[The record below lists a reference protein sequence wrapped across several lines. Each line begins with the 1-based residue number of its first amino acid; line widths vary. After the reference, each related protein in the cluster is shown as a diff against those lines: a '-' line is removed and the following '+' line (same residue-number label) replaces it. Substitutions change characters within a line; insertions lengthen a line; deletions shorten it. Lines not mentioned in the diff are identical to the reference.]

1 LLWIIY
7 ATQMKSM
14 KFIRTFHEV
23 GLNDVAIVGGKN
35 ASIGEL
41 CRNLTALE
49 ILVPCG
55 FALTVAGFEAF
66 IRQGNLQQR
75 LNDLLTKIDRIA
87 FTNLQQV
94 SDEAKQLVIATP
106 LPEELMHELWEA
118 YEALLQKYGAD
129 IHVAVRSSSTAED
142 LEDASF
148 AGQYESFLNIHGRE
162 ELISSVRKCYAS
174 LFNARALKYR
184 LDRGYT
190 LDDARLSV
198 GIQTMI
204 RADLACS
211 GVCFTIDPDTG
222 FNQVVVISG
231 AWGLGDNIVQGKV
244 DPDEFHVFKPSIEA
258 RKKSI
263 IRKRL
268 GSKALTLGY
277 AAIGVGV
284 ENRMTSEAK
293 RTQWVLRDEE
303 VETLAR
309 WAMRIEKHYG
319 KAMDLEW
326 AKDGVTGELF
336 IVQARPETVHARH
349 RDNTL
354 RSYTVDSK
362 ASVLCIG
369 QAVGTQIA
377 AGKARVLHR
386 LEDAHLF
393 ETGEVLIAETTN
405 PDWDIVMK
413 RAAAIVTNHG
423 GRTSHAAIVAREL
436 GVAAIVGAARATE
449 VIKTGEWV
457 TVNCTEGKVGKV
469 LEGKVDWT
477 VKEYAL
483 ASSPPIHTAAMLV
496 LANPDK
502 AYDWSFYP
510 HAGVGLMRMEFLISH
525 DIRIHPMALAKFEE
539 VRNSDERR
547 QIELLTKGYPDKPTY
562 FIDRLAQGVATIAAA
577 FYPKDVIVRFSDFK
591 SNEYAS
597 LLGGSSFEQEE
608 ENPMIGF
615 RGASRYY
622 HPNYREGFELEC
634 RAMDY
639 VRTQLGLTNV
649 KLMIPFCR
657 TVDELKAVLAVM
669 AKYGLERGVYGLE
682 IFMMVEVPSNVI
694 QAEAFAELVDGF
706 SIGSNDLTQLTLGI
720 DRDSALI
727 APLFNER
734 DPAVEWMIAHVI
746 EVAHR
751 KGIKVG
757 LCGQAPSDDP
767 DFAAFLVRRG
777 IDSISFNPDAL
788 IRGIQSISFAE
799 QSEKQLKLL
808 EI

>member
-1 LLWIIY
+1 
-7 ATQMKSM
+7 M

-23 GLNDVAIVGGKN
+23 GIQDVGLVGGKN

-41 CRNLTALE
+41 CQHLTALE
-49 ILVPCG
+49 IRVPCG
-55 FALTVAGFEAF
+55 FAVTVAGFDSF
-66 IRQGNLQQR
+66 IRQNQLDHQ
-75 LNDLLTKIDRIA
+75 LNDLLAKIDRRS
-87 FTNLQQV
+87 FTNLQHI
-94 SDEAKQLVIATP
+94 SDEAKQLIIAAQ
-106 LPEELMHELWEA
+106 LPDDLVAEIWNA

-142 LEDASF
+142 LAEASF

-162 ELISSVRKCYAS
+162 ELIGSVKKCYAS

-184 LDRGYT
+184 IDRGYS

-244 DPDEFHVFKPSIEA
+244 DPDEFHVFKPSLEA
-258 RKKSI
+258 RKRGI
-263 IRKRL
+263 VRKRL

-277 AAIGVGV
+277 ASIGVGV
-284 ENRMTSEAK
+284 ENRITPEAK
-293 RTQWVLRDEE
+293 RNAWVLSDQE
-303 VETLAR
+303 VETLAC

-336 IVQARPETVHARH
+336 IVQARPETVHARQ
-349 RDNTL
+349 REGVL
-354 RSYTVDSK
+354 RTYQLDAKATVICS
-362 ASVLCIG
+362 G
-369 QAVGTQIA
+369 QAVGTGIA
-377 AGKARVLHR
+377 TGKARVLHR

-436 GVAAIVGAARATE
+436 GVAAVVGATGATD
-449 VIKTGEWV
+449 VIKSGEWV

-469 LEGKVDWT
+469 LEGKVPWT
-477 VKEYAL
+477 VKEHAIS
-483 ASSPPIHTAAMLV
+483 AIPKTQTAAMLV

-502 AYDWSFYP
+502 AYEWSFYP
-510 HAGVGLMRMEFLISH
+510 NAGVGLMRMEFLISH
-525 DIRIHPMALAKFEE
+525 DVRIHPMALAKFDEVQRIEE
-539 VRNSDERR
+539 RK
-547 QIELLTKGYPDKPTY
+547 QIEVLTKGYPDKPAY
-562 FIDRLAQGVATIAAA
+562 FIDRLSQGVATIAAA

-597 LLGGSSFEQEE
+597 LLGGNSFEEAE

-622 HPNYREGFELEC
+622 HKNYRDGFELEC
-634 RAMDY
+634 KAIDY

-649 KLMIPFCR
+649 KVMVPFCR
-657 TVDELKAVLAVM
+657 TVEELKEVLHIM
-669 AKYGLERGVYGLE
+669 TKHGLQRGVYGLE
-682 IFMMVEVPSNVI
+682 IYMMIEVPSNVI
-694 QAEAFAELVDGF
+694 QADAFAELVDGF

-720 DRDSALI
+720 DRDSSLI

-734 DPAVEWMIAHVI
+734 NPAVEWMIAHAI

-751 KGIKVG
+751 KGIKIG

-767 DFAAFLVRRG
+767 DFAAFLVRKG
-777 IDSISFNPDAL
+777 IDSISFTPDAL

>member
-1 LLWIIY
+1 
-7 ATQMKSM
+7 M

-23 GLNDVAIVGGKN
+23 GLQDVGLVGGKN

-41 CRNLTALE
+41 CQHLTALE
-49 ILVPCG
+49 IHVPCG
-55 FALTVAGFEAF
+55 FAVTVAGFEAF
-66 IRQGNLQQR
+66 IRQNQLDYH
-75 LNDLLTKIDRIA
+75 LNDLLAKIDRRT
-87 FTNLQQV
+87 FTNLQHI
-94 SDEAKQLVIATP
+94 SDEAKQLVIAARF
-106 LPEELMHELWEA
+106 PEELVAEIWSA

-129 IHVAVRSSSTAED
+129 SHVAVRSSSTAED
-142 LEDASF
+142 LAEASF

-162 ELISSVRKCYAS
+162 ELISSVKKCYAS

-184 LDRGYT
+184 IDRGYS

-222 FNQVVVISG
+222 FDQVVVISG
-231 AWGLGDNIVQGKV
+231 AWGLGDNVVQGKV
-244 DPDEFHVFKPSIEA
+244 DPDEFHVFKPSLEA
-258 RKKSI
+258 RKRGI
-263 IRKRL
+263 VRKRL

-277 AAIGVGV
+277 ASIGVGV

-293 RTQWVLRDEE
+293 RNAWVLSDQE
-303 VETLAR
+303 VETLAC

-319 KAMDLEW
+319 KPMDLEW

-336 IVQARPETVHARH
+336 IVQARPETVHARK
-349 RDNTL
+349 REGVL
-354 RSYTVDSK
+354 RSYQVDAK
-362 ASVLCIG
+362 ATALCIG
-369 QAVGTQIA
+369 QAVGTRIA
-377 AGKARVLHR
+377 TGKARVLHR

-436 GVAAIVGAARATE
+436 GVAAIVGATGATD

-469 LEGKVDWT
+469 LEGKVPWT
-477 VKEYAL
+477 VKEHAL
-483 ASSPPIHTAAMLV
+483 SAIPQTHTAAMLV

-502 AYDWSFYP
+502 AYEWSFYP
-510 HAGVGLMRMEFLISH
+510 NAGVGLMRMEFLISH
-525 DIRIHPMALAKFEE
+525 DVRIHPMALARFDEVQRVEE
-539 VRNSDERR
+539 RK
-547 QIELLTKGYPDKPTY
+547 QIELLTKGYPDKAAY
-562 FIDRLAQGVATIAAA
+562 FIDRLSQGVATIAAA

-597 LLGGSSFEQEE
+597 LLGGSSFEEGE

-622 HPNYREGFELEC
+622 HKNYRDGFELEC
-634 RAMDY
+634 KAIDY

-649 KLMIPFCR
+649 KVMVPFCR
-657 TVDELKAVLAVM
+657 TVEELKEVLRIM
-669 AKYGLERGVYGLE
+669 TKHGLQRGVYGLE
-682 IFMMVEVPSNVI
+682 IYMMVEVPSNVI
-694 QAEAFAELVDGF
+694 QADAFAELVDGF

-734 DPAVEWMIAHVI
+734 NPAVEWMIAHAI

-751 KGIKVG
+751 KGIKIG

-767 DFAAFLVRRG
+767 DFAAFLVRKG
-777 IDSISFNPDAL
+777 IDSISFTPDAL